1 MRFGV
6 FYQFKTEEDKKRTS
20 KVQLG
25 HNFNRTKLINGLGL
39 SLKQIKGLEWLMRER
54 LICSLT
60 GTIGLLNLIGKSY
73 QKDVFFSQNYQDFM
87 NYEEDARCR
96 KLQASKFEL

>member
-6 FYQFKTEEDKKRTS
+6 FYQFKTEEDKKKTS

-25 HNFNRTKLINGLGL
+25 HNFNRTKLISGLGL

-54 LICSLT
+54 LTICSLT
-60 GTIGLLNLIGKSY
+60 WNYWLAESHRKKLPKRG
-73 QKDVFFSQNYQDFM
+73 FSQNYQDFM
-87 NYEEDARCR
+87 NYEKDARMSEV
-96 KLQASKFEL
+96 LSF